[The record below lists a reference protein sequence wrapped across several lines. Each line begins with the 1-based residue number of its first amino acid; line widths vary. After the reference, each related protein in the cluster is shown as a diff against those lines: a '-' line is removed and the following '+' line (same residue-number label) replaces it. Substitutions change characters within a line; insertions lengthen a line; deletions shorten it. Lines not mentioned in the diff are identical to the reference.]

1 MGSREQVGYAVNSA
15 AVFGSVGLQATAFE
29 WLSALHLT
37 VSALYDSVDENQLGR
52 SRMSGHRLTP
62 RHKMVWQYCED
73 RTIEFDHSMN
83 V

>member
-1 MGSREQVGYAVNSA
+1 
-15 AVFGSVGLQATAFE
+15 
-29 WLSALHLT
+29 LT